1 MSAIQQYISKGI
13 YQYSQIDRFISVKN
27 YMLIRCENRK
37 CLMIRFSNDADF
49 TVNAMDLV
57 ISQLDS
63 TGAVIEKTPVSYKGL
78 SFSPGT
84 VFVPDEGIVVDESCV
99 NFKLQFVTVISG
111 NYKYFVKNGKIS
123 VVYEK
128 EEEELPDFHH
138 KTAVQGLTVTPVKR
152 GKTGLAIFLAI
163 LALLTVIGLNVYR
176 MCSGYLEAIGWS
188 EFDETDTDA
197 VDDNGLY
204 YGDEDQYR

>member
-1 MSAIQQYISKGI
+1 M
-13 YQYSQIDRFISVKN
+13 
-27 YMLIRCENRK
+27 
-37 CLMIRFSNDADF
+37 
-49 TVNAMDLV
+49 
-57 ISQLDS
+57 
-63 TGAVIEKTPVSYKGL
+63 
-78 SFSPGT
+78 
-84 VFVPDEGIVVDESCV
+84 DESCV
-99 NFKLQFVTVISG
+99 NFKFQFVTVISG
-111 NYKYFVKNGKIS
+111 NYKYSVKNGKIS

-138 KTAVQGLTVTPVKR
+138 KTAVHGLTVTPVKR

-163 LALLTVIGLNVYR
+163 LALLTVIGLNVYH

-188 EFDETDTDA
+188 GFDETDTDE